1 MQQHDRPIQG
11 AIVKITVNID
21 CTPLEAREFLGLPN
35 IQPMQDRA
43 MKQIEERLLSAVSS
57 MAPDAILR
65 NWMSFTPEKMA
76 DMFKMFSGT
85 AGGSDTTKK

>member
-1 MQQHDRPIQG
+1 M
-11 AIVKITVNID
+11 KITVNID

-43 MKQIEERLLSAVSS
+43 MKQMEEKLTSAVSG

-65 NWMSFTPEKMA
+65 NWMSFNPEKIA
-76 DMFKMFSGT
+76 DMFKMFGGVTGSGD
-85 AGGSDTTKK
+85 GTKK